1 MKVLPWFALLFACTA
16 VPADAHLT
24 FAGTPKT
31 DLFSSARLIDTNQSQ
46 SLEAIP
52 LTEQNNS
59 LSSYKLAGVHFIVDA
74 TKKQQ
79 VWGSSGL
86 DNEFTDPTGD
96 NCKRLGFAITSCASG
111 LFNRACP
118 YNDKIYDKCCDASY
132 HFTASQCTSPRKLS
146 TDTCGGKYSC
156 LCSTSTYP
164 FASCNDPQIKGS
176 SCTDDKGTR
185 YATCVCPNSVSTP
198 YGCETYYAAPC
209 GSVCKKAYADN
220 CRNRT
225 AVQTPYGCQTYFSDC
240 SSKCQKAYA
249 DNCRN
254 RTAVSAPYGCQQA
267 YSDCQSKCEVAYAD
281 NCRNRT
287 AVQTP
292 YGCQTYFSDCSS
304 KCQKAYAD
312 NCRNR
317 TAAIASC
324 PANATCSYFADC
336 ASKIQSWSCKS
347 GYVKSGNSCIVENPC
362 PGYEKKSSCP
372 NKYYTKEVCSKDS
385 SYIKCTATCGS
396 RIVDDNSSYK
406 IDESNSGGVVVITK
420 DGTYLPSGATV
431 YSNVNFPQYSECAA
445 LSKPTITLTTSN
457 GYAASI
463 GISRIENINFIV
475 NFNPWVQPDICSVAY
490 GYANNSFCDYS
501 CDTNNCMCV
510 NGCRYN
516 SSCQYDAS
524 CTSYIEAQSSVAG
537 DLCDIANNYD
547 GYCTNTN
554 SPSVGVKLD
563 PATKI
568 RSETYT
574 NNGKS
579 STRTYYEGTLK
590 NVNIIVNGNPQI
602 AAQIG
607 GGAHID
613 KTVKFEGSNSISGGS
628 RYSVWARGHNTYAY
642 GIVRGVLQ
650 VNSGATLSLGK
661 AACIY
666 NQWNG
671 AVVRNG
677 TISGTVT
684 QNCSTYTL
692 KW

>member
-96 NCKRLGFAITSCASG
+96 NCKRLGFAVTSCASG

-209 GSVCKKAYADN
+209 GSVCKK
-220 CRNRT
+220 
-225 AVQTPYGCQTYFSDC
+225 
-240 SSKCQKAYA
+240 
-249 DNCRN
+249 
-254 RTAVSAPYGCQQA
+254 
-267 YSDCQSKCEVAYAD
+267 AYAD

>member
-96 NCKRLGFAITSCASG
+96 NCKRLGFAVTSCASG

-209 GSVCKKAYADN
+209 GSVCKK
-220 CRNRT
+220 
-225 AVQTPYGCQTYFSDC
+225 
-240 SSKCQKAYA
+240 
-249 DNCRN
+249 
-254 RTAVSAPYGCQQA
+254 
-267 YSDCQSKCEVAYAD
+267 AYAD

-463 GISRIENINFIV
+463 GVSRIENINFIV

-642 GIVRGVLQ
+642 GIVHGVLQ